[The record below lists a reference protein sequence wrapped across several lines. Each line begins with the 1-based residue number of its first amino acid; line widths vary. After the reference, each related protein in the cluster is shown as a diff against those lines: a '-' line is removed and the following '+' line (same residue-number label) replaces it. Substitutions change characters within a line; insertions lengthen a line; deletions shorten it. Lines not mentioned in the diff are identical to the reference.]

1 MRDCGPA
8 GRGRRKAGDGD
19 GDGEE
24 GTREGVET
32 EREEDGAEGASWRE
46 AASELVVDLT
56 EAALG
61 QRPPSLA
68 KCFRGE
74 LIHRPTGKWSFLKR
88 GLPDPSI
95 HNSNPFCV
103 YV

>member
-1 MRDCGPA
+1 MVRDWGPA
-8 GRGRRKAGDGD
+8 GRGRRKAGEGEGD
-19 GDGEE
+19 GGA
-24 GTREGVET
+24 REGVEM
-32 EREEDGAEGASWRE
+32 EREEEGAEGVSWRD

-68 KCFRGE
+68 KCFLGE

-88 GLPDPSI
+88 GLSVPSI
-95 HNSNPFCV
+95 
-103 YV
+103 